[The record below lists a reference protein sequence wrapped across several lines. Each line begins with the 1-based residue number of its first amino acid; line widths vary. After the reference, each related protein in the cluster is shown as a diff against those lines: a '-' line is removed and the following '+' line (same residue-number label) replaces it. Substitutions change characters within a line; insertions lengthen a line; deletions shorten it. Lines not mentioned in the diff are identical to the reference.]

1 MDRRT
6 FIGTMA
12 GSLLVAALPVRAQQI
27 RTVRRIGILS
37 AGTLSRRNWAP
48 FLETMRALGWIEDQ
62 NFVVEWRSA
71 EDKPELLPG
80 LAAELVHLKSDLIVA
95 AGAVASQA
103 AKNAT
108 ATVPLV
114 TVTGDPV
121 RMGLVPSMSRPGGN
135 ITGVSMV
142 APELAAKRLELLRM
156 LLPTAIRVSEL
167 IDPANPYIK
176 LIQKEDEQAYRAL
189 GMQPTFVDVT
199 DAAHLERV
207 ITEVAR
213 LKAEALI
220 VRADP
225 IFVANREQI
234 AALALKHALPTIA
247 EGGRFVSAGCL
258 ASYAPH
264 YLEVGRGIAT
274 LVDQIFRGANPG
286 DLPIRQPTKFE
297 LSFNLKTAQALG
309 VAIPQTLLVRAD
321 EVIQ

>member
-1 MDRRT
+1 
-6 FIGTMA
+6 
-12 GSLLVAALPVRAQQI
+12 
-27 RTVRRIGILS
+27 
-37 AGTLSRRNWAP
+37 
-48 FLETMRALGWIEDQ
+48 MRALGWIEDQ

-95 AGAVASQA
+95 AGAVASQ
-103 AKNAT
+103 
-108 ATVPLV
+108 
-114 TVTGDPV
+114 
-121 RMGLVPSMSRPGGN
+121 
-135 ITGVSMV
+135 
-142 APELAAKRLELLRM
+142 
-156 LLPTAIRVSEL
+156 
-167 IDPANPYIK
+167 
-176 LIQKEDEQAYRAL
+176 
-189 GMQPTFVDVT
+189 T

-297 LSFNLKTAQALG
+297 LSFNLKTAKALG